1 MYASVFEVL
10 AAMAVG
16 VVVLVVAVVVAEVV
30 RSNNSSSS
38 SSSSSPQGKTVICS
52 DSQSLLN
59 AISHASDDGVRSTGR
74 QTNWA
79 TVNWVTNQPGDN
91 QLGDNIW
98 STGRQIIK
106 FENSIMQ
113 P

>member
-1 MYASVFEVL
+1 MGTGTCEPFG
-10 AAMAVG
+10 G
-16 VVVLVVAVVVAEVV
+16 V
-30 RSNNSSSS
+30 
-38 SSSSSPQGKTVICS
+38 Q
-52 DSQSLLN
+52 
-59 AISHASDDGVRSTGR
+59 STGR

-79 TVNWVTNQPGDN
+79 TNQPGDNQLGDN

-106 FENSIMQ
+106 LEYSIMQ